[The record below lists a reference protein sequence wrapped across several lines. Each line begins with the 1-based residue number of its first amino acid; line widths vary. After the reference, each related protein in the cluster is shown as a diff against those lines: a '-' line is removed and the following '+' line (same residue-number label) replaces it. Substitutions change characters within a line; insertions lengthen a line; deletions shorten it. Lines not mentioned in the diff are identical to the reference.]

1 MKSLI
6 NDTID
11 NYKKI
16 DILINNAGITR
27 DGLIMRMNE
36 TDWNEVIDIN
46 LKGAFNTI
54 KAVSREMMKKRSG
67 RIINISSIVVLKG
80 NSGQANYSAAK
91 AGLIGLTKSTAKE
104 LASRSI
110 TVNCIAPGYI
120 ETDMTDK
127 MPSNLKEELSKKIPI
142 GKIGQPHNIAS
153 AALFLASDEAEY
165 ITGQTISVDG
175 GLLIN

>member
-1 MKSLI
+1 MCI
-6 NDTID
+6 
-11 NYKKI
+11 
-16 DILINNAGITR
+16 R
-27 DGLIMRMNE
+27 D
-36 TDWNEVIDIN
+36 
-46 LKGAFNTI
+46 
-54 KAVSREMMKKRSG
+54 S
-67 RIINISSIVVLKG
+67 
-80 NSGQANYSAAK
+80 
-91 AGLIGLTKSTAKE
+91 
-104 LASRSI
+104 
-110 TVNCIAPGYI
+110 NCIAPGYI